1 MADLRLIETN
11 DGGDL
16 VVLGSDLEVI
26 NGFENMIYLGLFGG
40 NIEESTRKYNPT
52 EQRFDYWAN
61 DLFAQNDSSIQ
72 FNSNTE
78 RLLNNI
84 SISSSSRLLIEST
97 VKDDLAFMT
106 DFGTL
111 IVNVSL
117 TSINRIEISISFQ
130 ELNSVSSNDFTYI
143 WDSTKNELIV

>member
-1 MADLRLIETN
+1 MADLKLTETN

-16 VVLGSDLEVI
+16 IVLGSDLEVI
-26 NGFENMIYLGLFGG
+26 NGFENMIYLALFGG

-52 EQRFDYWAN
+52 EQRFDYWGN

-72 FNSNTE
+72 FNSETE

-84 SISSSSRLLIEST
+84 AISSSSRLLIESA
-97 VKDDLAFMT
+97 VKNDLAFMT

-111 IVNVSL
+111 TVLVSL
-117 TSINRIEISISFQ
+117 TAVDRIEISIKFQ
-130 ELNSVSSNDFTYI
+130 EPNSFSSNDFTYI
-143 WDSTKNELIV
+143 WDNTKNELIV